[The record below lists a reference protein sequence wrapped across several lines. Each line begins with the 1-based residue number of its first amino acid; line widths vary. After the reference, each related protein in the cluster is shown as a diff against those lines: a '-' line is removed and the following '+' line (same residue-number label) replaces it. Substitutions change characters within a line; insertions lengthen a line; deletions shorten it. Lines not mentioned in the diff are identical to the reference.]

1 MRNLIF
7 VFIIFFSFLMV
18 LKKDLPSKFF
28 KNSFDKKISK
38 IQINNLKNLSQ
49 SVILNSIYLKEG
61 DYFWKFNPEKLKKDF
76 EKINEV
82 KNYNFSLKKNGILY
96 ISIVEKEPYMVWSF
110 SNKKKF
116 IDDKGN
122 ILRLFGPDK
131 NQLIQI
137 SGYINKKKFSYLNSV
152 LKKNNQF
159 RSLIKNIYYFE
170 NTGWKIILHDKT
182 CIILPE
188 KKLSNVLSFFE
199 KKIKSSK
206 IYYDYKFY
214 DMRVLE
220 RIYVSK
226 KNKCLGS

>member
-1 MRNLIF
+1 M
-7 VFIIFFSFLMV
+7 
-18 LKKDLPSKFF
+18 
-28 KNSFDKKISK
+28 
-38 IQINNLKNLSQ
+38 
-49 SVILNSIYLKEG
+49 
-61 DYFWKFNPEKLKKDF
+61 KKDF

-159 RSLIKNIYYFE
+159 RSSIKNIYYFE

-206 IYYDYKFY
+206 IYYDYKYY

-226 KNKCLGS
+226 ENKCLSS

>member
-1 MRNLIF
+1 MRNLVF
-7 VFIIFFSFLMV
+7 VFIIFFTFLMV
-18 LKKDLPSKFF
+18 LKKDLPSKFV

-61 DYFWKFNPEKLKKDF
+61 DYFWIFNPKKLKKDF
-76 EKINEV
+76 EKIKEIE
-82 KNYNFSLKKNGILY
+82 NYNFSQKKNGILY

-159 RSLIKNIYYFE
+159 RSSIKNIYYFE

>member
-7 VFIIFFSFLMV
+7 VFIIFFTILMV
-18 LKKDLPSKFF
+18 LKKDLPSKFV

-61 DYFWKFNPEKLKKDF
+61 DYFWKFNPKKLKRDF

-137 SGYINKKKFSYLNSV
+137 SGYINKKKAF
-152 LKKNNQF
+152 
-159 RSLIKNIYYFE
+159 
-170 NTGWKIILHDKT
+170 
-182 CIILPE
+182 
-188 KKLSNVLSFFE
+188 LS
-199 KKIKSSK
+199 K
-206 IYYDYKFY
+206 
-214 DMRVLE
+214 
-220 RIYVSK
+220 
-226 KNKCLGS
+226 

>member
-7 VFIIFFSFLMV
+7 VFIIFFTFLMV

-122 ILRLFGPDK
+122 ILRLFGPEK

>member
-7 VFIIFFSFLMV
+7 VVTFFFVILMV
-18 LKKDLPSKFF
+18 LNKDLPSKFM
-28 KNSFDKKISK
+28 KSSLDKKISK
-38 IQINNLKNLSQ
+38 IHIENLKDLSPGI
-49 SVILNSIYLKEG
+49 ILSSIYLKEG
-61 DYFWKFNPEKLKKDF
+61 DYFWKFNPKRLKKDF
-76 EKINEV
+76 EKINEI
-82 KNYNFSLKKNGILY
+82 KYYNFSLKKNGVLY

-116 IDDKGN
+116 IDDEGN

-137 SGYINKKKFSYLNSV
+137 SGYINKKKFSYLNNV

-159 RSLIKNIYYFE
+159 KSSIKNIYYFE